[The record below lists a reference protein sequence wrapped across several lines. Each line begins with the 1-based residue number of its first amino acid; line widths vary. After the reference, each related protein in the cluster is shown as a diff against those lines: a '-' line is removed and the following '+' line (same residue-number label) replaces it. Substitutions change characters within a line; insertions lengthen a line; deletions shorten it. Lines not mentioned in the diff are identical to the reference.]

1 MIEPQGYPW
10 GMTISLA
17 AVLYFVGAVLAF
29 IAAFFVSAH
38 PRLLPL
44 AVGFLGA
51 GLFCSATGLGG

>member
-1 MIEPQGYPW
+1 
-10 GMTISLA
+10 MTISLA

-29 IAAFFVSAH
+29 IAAFFVPAH

-44 AVGFLGA
+44 ALGFLGA